1 MFTTEA
7 PNVFNDA
14 VSDID
19 NDIDVGHLSGTFH
32 DPVHPDMI
40 LYRDLPGNRGTLRA
54 MRPLSTI
61 YPCAGASMYGVDYV
75 PPSRD
80 VPVRFKDEDLA
91 QEVLSPKS
99 LDRYSNSNYYYG

>member
-1 MFTTEA
+1 MFTIEA

-32 DPVHPDMI
+32 DPMHPDML

-80 VPVRFKDEDLA
+80 VPVRFKDEDVA
-91 QEVLSPKS
+91 PEILSPKS
-99 LDRYSNSNYYYG
+99 LDRYSSSNYYYG